1 MASKSISRSRKRD
14 LNNPDE
20 FISFW
25 TKAFDF
31 ITAHKVQVSCALGL
45 FLVLLI
51 VAVTSLYFLKQSED
65 KAFSLLEQGINKYQT
80 LLKTEDPDKAYRD
93 AGKDFEQI
101 IKKYPGRKGGKLA
114 RLFYADICYD
124 NKDYDKAI
132 ILYNPLLADFNDQPF
147 LKNLVLNGLG
157 YSYEAKKDYKT
168 ASEYFEM
175 VATDQDYPI
184 KDEALF
190 NLGEI
195 YAAVGNKDKS
205 KNAFEKILSDYP
217 ESMYTEIVKEKI
229 AEDSKG

>member
-31 ITAHKVQVSCALGL
+31 ATAHKVQVACVLGF

-51 VAVTSLYFLKQSED
+51 AASAVLYFLKQSED
-65 KAFSLLEQGINKYQT
+65 KAFSLLQQGIDKYQT
-80 LLKTEDPDKAYRD
+80 LLKTDGPDKAYKD

-101 IKKYPGRKGGKLA
+101 IKKYSERKGGELA
-114 RLFYADICYD
+114 RLFYADMCYD
-124 NKDYDKAI
+124 AKDYDKAI
-132 ILYNPLLADFNDQPF
+132 TLFNPLLADFNDQPF
-147 LKNLVLNGLG
+147 LKNLILNGLG

-168 ASEYFEM
+168 ALGYFEM
-175 VATDQDYPI
+175 VATDQEYPI

-190 NLGEI
+190 HLGEI
-195 YAAVGNKDKS
+195 YAVIGDKDKS
-205 KNAFEKILSDYP
+205 NNAFKKILSSHP
-217 ESMYTEIVKEKI
+217 ESMYIEIVKEKI
-229 AEDSKG
+229 AEDLKG